1 MAKDQYSVLGKAPS
15 SDDLKKLS
23 PNDTHLTIKQLSA
36 GYGKMEILHK
46 LDLFVSK
53 AQSLCLIGPNGAGKS
68 TILHSIYGFTNI
80 FSGQIEIEGKEITH
94 MTPAQKLKSVGIA
107 YILQDNSVF
116 PDMTVEENLLM
127 GGYIKEKTEES
138 QQEAEKIFEKY
149 ERLRNRRN
157 QKAKVLSGG
166 ERRLLEISRALVMRP
181 NVLLVDEPSIG
192 LEPKYIDMVFEI
204 LRDLQQ
210 NEKKTIILVEQN
222 AKKGLEFADIGYV
235 LVSGQTAIAGRGN
248 DLLKNPDVGRLFL
261 GG

>member
-1 MAKDQYSVLGKAPS
+1 MSNQYEVLGKAPGPEE
-15 SDDLKKLS
+15 LKKLS
-23 PNDTHLTIKQLSA
+23 PENNHITIKKMSA
-36 GYGKMEILHK
+36 GYGKMEILHN

-80 FSGQIEIEGKEITH
+80 FSGNIEIDGKDITKL
-94 MTPAQKLKSVGIA
+94 TPAEKLKSVGIA

-127 GGYIKEKTEES
+127 GGFIKDKTEES
-138 QQEAEKIFEKY
+138 YEEAEKIFQKY
-149 ERLRNRRN
+149 ERLRNRRT
-157 QKAKVLSGG
+157 QPAKVLSGG
-166 ERRLLEISRALVMRP
+166 ERRLLEISRALVMKP
-181 NVLLVDEPSIG
+181 SVLLVDEPSIG

-204 LRDLQQ
+204 LHDLQK

-235 LVSGQTAIAGRGN
+235 LVSGETAIAGKGD
-248 DLLKNPDVGRLFL
+248 DLLSNPDVGRLFL

>member
-1 MAKDQYSVLGKAPS
+1 MSDQYAVLGKAPGI
-15 SDDLKKLS
+15 DELKNLS
-23 PNDTHLTIKQLSA
+23 PENTHLSISKLSA
-36 GYGKMEILHK
+36 GYGKMKILHDFN
-46 LDLFVSK
+46 LTISK

-80 FSGQIEIEGKEITH
+80 FSGKIEMDGKEITKL
-94 MTPAQKLKSVGIA
+94 TPAEKLKSVGIA

-127 GGYIKEKTEES
+127 GGYIKDKTEES
-138 QQEAEKIFEKY
+138 YQEAEKIFEKY

-157 QKAKVLSGG
+157 QPAKVLSGG
-166 ERRLLEISRALVMRP
+166 ERRLLEISRALVMKP
-181 NVLLVDEPSIG
+181 NILLIDEPSIG

-204 LRDLQQ
+204 LGDLQK

-235 LVSGQTAIAGRGN
+235 LVSGETAIAGKG
-248 DLLKNPDVGRLFL
+248 DELLKNPDVGRLFL